1 MLVLSR
7 KIGESIIIGEG
18 VVVKVLEV
26 KGRYVRLGMEAPA
39 SVSIRR
45 PDAGK
50 GPPRGRVA
58 SRNRPG
64 TARRLRGVGPSTV

>member
-50 GPPRGRVA
+50 GPPRGRVERLA
-58 SRNRPG
+58 NRKSRV
-64 TARRLRGVGPSTV
+64 AIS